1 MVTAHVERGPDP
13 DGALGWG
20 LGLAVHR
27 RQAGIALA
35 PGSYGWDGGLGTSW
49 ANDPGNRLAGVLL
62 TNRAWSSP
70 DPAGRDAGL
79 LDLRGHRHALTSEC
93 FVHASASGGWPRAET
108 LRCSK
113 HSDGQ
118 TSANRAAR
126 LARSMA
132 TRSGRRRTA

>member
-1 MVTAHVERGPDP
+1 MLLAGGTARGQRILSPATVAAMVAVHVERGPDP

-49 ANDPGNRLAGVLL
+49 ANDPANRLGGRAAHEPGVVV
-62 TNRAWSSP
+62 A

-79 LDLRGHRHALTSEC
+79 LDLRRHRHGLTEHPHPPC
-93 FVHASASGGWPRAET
+93 CHWFRP
-108 LRCSK
+108 
-113 HSDGQ
+113 D
-118 TSANRAAR
+118 RAAMR
-126 LARSMA
+126 H
-132 TRSGRRRTA
+132 